1 MRICS
6 KAMFFD
12 LSDNN
17 FEFPNEVGG
26 MYTYLREV
34 TEHVHNMQAV
44 VKVDLQ
50 KRDDLIGE
58 CNRYWNAYV
67 QASMF

>member
-6 KAMFFD
+6 NAMFFD
-12 LSDNN
+12 VSDNN
-17 FEFPNEVGG
+17 FEFPNEVGD

-58 CNRYWNAYV
+58 CKRC
-67 QASMF
+67 

>member
-17 FEFPNEVGG
+17 FEFPNEVEG
-26 MYTYLREV
+26 MHTYLREV

-44 VKVDLQ
+44 VKVDLHN
-50 KRDDLIGE
+50 KDDLIGG
-58 CNRYWNAYV
+58 CNIEV
-67 QASMF
+67 LLCDHV